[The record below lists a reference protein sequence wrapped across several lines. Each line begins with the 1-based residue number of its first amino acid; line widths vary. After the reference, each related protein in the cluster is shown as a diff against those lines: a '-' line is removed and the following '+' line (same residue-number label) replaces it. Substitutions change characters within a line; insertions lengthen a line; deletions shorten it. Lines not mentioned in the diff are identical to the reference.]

1 MRLVRTDA
9 EKYKQGKASEMADVV
24 DADEDSSYRHR
35 PEAKLE
41 NNFYADLLLPR
52 RSLYIMSHTARYNFT
67 HEILGNEHSKFLDQT
82 IEKTRRISII
92 CRNDP
97 WTEFYF
103 KLICWYFQV
112 VLYVNY
118 KLIFRNVLIVTLL
131 DSRTIHEF

>member
-9 EKYKQGKASEMADVV
+9 QKYKQCKASDGETTPVES
-24 DADEDSSYRHR
+24 DEDSSYRHR

-67 HEILGNEHSKFLDQT
+67 HEILGNEHSKFLDQPV
-82 IEKTRRISII
+82 EKTRRISII

-97 WTEFYF
+97 WTEFI
-103 KLICWYFQV
+103 LI
-112 VLYVNY
+112 N
-118 KLIFRNVLIVTLL
+118 LL
-131 DSRTIHEF
+131 KFSSCIIC

>member
-9 EKYKQGKASEMADVV
+9 EKYKQVKASDGPTSLGESL

-82 IEKTRRISII
+82 VEKTRRISII
-92 CRNDP
+92 CRNEP
-97 WTEFYF
+97 
-103 KLICWYFQV
+103 
-112 VLYVNY
+112 
-118 KLIFRNVLIVTLL
+118 
-131 DSRTIHEF
+131 